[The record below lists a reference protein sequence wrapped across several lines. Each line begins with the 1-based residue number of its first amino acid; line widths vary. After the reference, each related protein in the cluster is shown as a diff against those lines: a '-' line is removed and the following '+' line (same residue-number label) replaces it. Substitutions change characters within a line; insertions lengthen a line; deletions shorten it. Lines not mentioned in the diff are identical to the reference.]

1 MSSDEFLFEEIPENE
16 AEISHRGRKS
26 NAPDALVKAIA
37 SAKAGKVL
45 RITSFTVNPKLPN
58 AKTEKARISAVIRS
72 AGKLAGKT
80 VSMSWTLAG
89 VPQVAVSP
97 LKKA

>member
-1 MSSDEFLFEEIPENE
+1 MSSDEFKFEEIPENE

-26 NAPDALVKAIA
+26 NAPDGLVKGIA
-37 SAKAGKVL
+37 NAKPGKVL
-45 RITSFTVNPKLPN
+45 LLSSIKVNPKDAK

-72 AGKLAGKT
+72 AGKLAGRT
-80 VSMSWTLAG
+80 VSISWTLAG

-97 LKKA
+97 LKKG